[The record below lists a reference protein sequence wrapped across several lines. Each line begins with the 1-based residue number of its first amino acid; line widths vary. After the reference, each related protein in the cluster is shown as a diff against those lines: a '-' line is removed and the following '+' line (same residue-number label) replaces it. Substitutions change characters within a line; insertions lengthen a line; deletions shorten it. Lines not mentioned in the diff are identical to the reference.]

1 MPHFLQKSIL
11 EEMMARYPAQVRAAV
26 PRHAPHRPDGLV
38 PSCALAESVECVQF
52 NQTSA
57 NRFRSK
63 TDMQYTF
70 SYMYWLMSKK
80 KDVNYTELFGIADS
94 NRDGLLSDNEVC
106 GGACGRWPPGLRG
119 SRACVGDPP
128 LPDLAPR

>member
-1 MPHFLQKSIL
+1 
-11 EEMMARYPAQVRAAV
+11 
-26 PRHAPHRPDGLV
+26 
-38 PSCALAESVECVQF
+38 VQF

-106 GGACGRWPPGLRG
+106 EGAAAGAWAARLSSVRWRPT
-119 SRACVGDPP
+119 
-128 LPDLAPR
+128 PDLAPR

>member
-1 MPHFLQKSIL
+1 M
-11 EEMMARYPAQVRAAV
+11 
-26 PRHAPHRPDGLV
+26 
-38 PSCALAESVECVQF
+38 QF

-57 NRFRSK
+57 NRFHSK

-106 GGACGRWPPGLRG
+106 EGRRRRSLGCAALEH
-119 SRACVGDPP
+119 ALVA
-128 LPDLAPR
+128 PDLAPR

>member
-1 MPHFLQKSIL
+1 
-11 EEMMARYPAQVRAAV
+11 
-26 PRHAPHRPDGLV
+26 
-38 PSCALAESVECVQF
+38 
-52 NQTSA
+52 
-57 NRFRSK
+57 
-63 TDMQYTF
+63 MQYTF

-106 GGACGRWPPGLRG
+106 EGACGRWPPGLRG

-128 LPDLAPR
+128 TPDLAPR